1 VNESPRS
8 RRETFWERIWAST
21 IIIYSFVAT
30 FVVWKALHKYGV
42 NPYLFFVIDVITS
55 WLYGLASARLVMSLV
70 KKRTNQIAKWGIY
83 SALNFVIPQVY
94 ILVSAHDV
102 PREVYLIIGV
112 VICVL
117 AIFSLIGIYN
127 ELRKARA
134 KLE

>member
-1 VNESPRS
+1 MSESPRS
-8 RRETFWERIWAST
+8 HRETFWERIWAST

-55 WLYGLASARLVMSLV
+55 WLYGLASARLVMSV
-70 KKRTNQIAKWGIY
+70 IKKRTNQIAKWGIY

-102 PREVYLIIGV
+102 PREVYLIIGA

>member
-1 VNESPRS
+1 MNESPRS

>member
-1 VNESPRS
+1 MSESPRS

-21 IIIYSFVAT
+21 IILYSFVAS

-55 WLYGLASARLVMSLV
+55 WLYGIASARLVMSV
-70 KKRTNQIAKWGIY
+70 IKKRTHQIAKWGIY